1 MQLQINA
8 GYLGIARELNAR
20 ISPVGIAWAEAWR
33 QNPQV
38 ELWQADGIHPSPQ
51 GTYLAACVF
60 YAVIFQESP
69 EGLSYKS
76 DLSKEQARRLQ
87 SIAGD
92 TVLNDKTKWN
102 IP

>member
-1 MQLQINA
+1 MQLQINT

-20 ISPVGIAWAEAWR
+20 LSPVGFAWLDAWR
-33 QNPQV
+33 QNPNV
-38 ELWQADGIHPSPQ
+38 KLWQEDGSHPSMQ
-51 GTYLAACVF
+51 GTYLAAAVF

-69 EGLSYKS
+69 TGLSYKNN
-76 DLSKEQARRLQ
+76 LSKEEAEWLQ
-87 SIAGD
+87 KIAAD